1 LNCDRALPEHRTMG
15 KRAAAKAPS
24 TRYVKGRAV
33 SEVAEWVCMKLDENE
48 AAASE
53 QGTTLVPFMQDTSH
67 NTYVSSEFEHCYC
80 CTHVCVRMLCACYRH
95 TIVFNISI
103 SVHTHHARMHSM
115 CQQYELRHCV
125 DDCPHMHVLY
135 WSIDVK
141 QSCFRIA
148 R

>member
-1 LNCDRALPEHRTMG
+1 MG

-80 CTHVCVRMLCACYRH
+80 CTHVCVCCVRALDIQSYSTSASACTH
-95 TIVFNISI
+95 TMHECIQLANNMSCVIV
-103 SVHTHHARMHSM
+103 
-115 CQQYELRHCV
+115 
-125 DDCPHMHVLY
+125 
-135 WSIDVK
+135 
-141 QSCFRIA
+141 
-148 R
+148 